1 MKKKLLIVA
10 LFALSLNAHA
20 GGNHDSPQPPS
31 TPQQPTSTS
40 GAQSNSSS
48 AALAGAIAGARSGSQ
63 SASRSNSGGNKLAT
77 GPSTATVGNTTSVA
91 AGGKGGSG
99 GSAHQGQGQ
108 QQQQGQSASLAGGN
122 NQAGASNGESVGNGQ
137 STAFNDNSRAIV
149 APWLPGTPPSVVG
162 STQSVLDQQTCG
174 PLVVKTREELNGTFH
189 GVLWDSKVRQGYD
202 DDVTSPVDVAGQPRY
217 FDRMEMPDGSV
228 ALIGS
233 QIAAFDSVNGTSSAR
248 QIGIGTGGS
257 GGGYGQGALGAS
269 SANQQQQLR
278 LIVRPCIYAM
288 IPAARPIQVATLVES
303 PREVLKR
310 KIVRHLPVADCK
322 H

>member
-20 GGNHDSPQPPS
+20 GGNHDQPPPS
-31 TPQQPTSTS
+31 TGNS
-40 GAQSNSSS
+40 GSPSNAQSGSNSESG
-48 AALAGAIAGARSGSQ
+48 ALAGAVSASRSGSKSR
-63 SASRSNSGGNKLAT
+63 SASSSNSGGNSLAT
-77 GPSTATVGNTTSVA
+77 GPSSSTIGNTTSA
-91 AGGKGGSG
+91 SKGGS
-99 GSAHQGQGQ
+99 ANQKQRQ
-108 QQQQGQSASLAGGN
+108 DLSASLTGGN

-202 DDVTSPVDVAGQPRY
+202 DDVASPVDVAGQPRY

-288 IPAARPIQVATLVES
+288 IPAVRPVATVYES

-310 KIVRHLPVADCK
+310 KIVRHRPVADCK